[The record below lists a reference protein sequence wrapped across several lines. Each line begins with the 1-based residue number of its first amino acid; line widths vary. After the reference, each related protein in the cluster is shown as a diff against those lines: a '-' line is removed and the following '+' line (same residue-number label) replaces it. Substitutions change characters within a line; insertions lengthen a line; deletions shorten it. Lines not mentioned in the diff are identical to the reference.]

1 MSSRDTHDGAPQP
14 HRSTAGRGR
23 RAVRVAD
30 DPPAT
35 PAEPDVRPPLR
46 RVTALFRRHRRWVA
60 ALVLA
65 ACLLGAVNVVSPFL
79 LRAIIDRA
87 LPDKN
92 AALISYLAGGMIVA
106 ALAGAGLGVVTTWL
120 ANLIGQRVMHE
131 LRVEVFTHLQR
142 MSLLYYVRT
151 RPGELQSRIANDVG
165 GVENVVANTAA
176 SAVQNA
182 TSAAAV
188 GVAALVMSWKLAL
201 ICLAVVPLFLL
212 AAIRLGGQRR
222 GIARRRQGQLANL
235 TAMVEEGLSVAGMLL
250 STTMGR
256 RAALAQRFTTESR
269 ALADSEM
276 RAAMS
281 GKWLLSTRRA
291 SLTMVPA
298 VVYWVAGLAFA
309 HGAVVI
315 SIGTAV
321 AFTSMLNRLVGPAS
335 ALQGL
340 GLQVSTSMALF
351 GRIFEVLDEPVD
363 IVEKPTAR
371 ALPAPTGD
379 VRFDGV
385 GFRYADD
392 QPWTLDSIDLHVPAG
407 TTTALVGETGSGK
420 TTVGYLVS
428 RLVDPGRGAVLIDG
442 IDLRD
447 LRLDAVSGA
456 VGLVSQDTYLFHDTV
471 RANLL
476 FGRPD
481 ATQDQIEAACRA
493 ARIHDL
499 VASLPDGYDT
509 VVGAR
514 GHRFSGGERQR
525 LAIARMIL
533 RDPPVL
539 VLDEATSALD
549 NETER
554 AVQAALDELSRGRT
568 TIAIAHRLSTVRHA
582 DQIVVLDRGRIVER
596 GTHSDLITLGG
607 RYARLATGADP
618 GVWGAGPGETR
629 ADEAAADPPRTGV
642 RSRPDQ

>member
-1 MSSRDTHDGAPQP
+1 MSSSDTHDGAPKP
-14 HRSTAGRGR
+14 RRSTAGRGR
-23 RAVRVAD
+23 PASGRGAPAD
-30 DPPAT
+30 KDI
-35 PAEPDVRPPLR
+35 RPPLR
-46 RVTALFRRHRRWVA
+46 RVTALFRRHRRWVV
-60 ALVLA
+60 ALVAA

-131 LRVEVFTHLQR
+131 LRVQVFTHLQR

-212 AAIRLGGQRR
+212 AAIRLGSQRR

-235 TAMVEEGLSVAGMLL
+235 TAIVEEGLSVAGMLL
-250 STTMGR
+250 ATTMGR
-256 RAALAQRFTTESR
+256 RAALAQRFTTESQ

-371 ALPAPTGD
+371 ALPAVAGD

-392 QPWTLDSIDLHVPAG
+392 QPWTLDGIDLHVPPG

-420 TTVGYLVS
+420 TTLGYLVA
-428 RLVDPGRGAVLIDG
+428 RLVDPGRGAVRIDG
-442 IDLRD
+442 VDLRD

-476 FGRPD
+476 FGAPD
-481 ATQDQIEAACRA
+481 ASQEQVEAACRA

-499 VASLPDGYDT
+499 VVSLPDGYDT

-596 GTHSDLITLGG
+596 GTHDELITLGG
-607 RYARLATGADP
+607 RYARLAA
-618 GVWGAGPGETR
+618 GVWGAGPGETP
-629 ADEAAADPPRTGV
+629 ADEAAADPTRTGV

>member
-1 MSSRDTHDGAPQP
+1 M
-14 HRSTAGRGR
+14 
-23 RAVRVAD
+23 
-30 DPPAT
+30 
-35 PAEPDVRPPLR
+35 
-46 RVTALFRRHRRWVA
+46 
-60 ALVLA
+60 
-65 ACLLGAVNVVSPFL
+65 
-79 LRAIIDRA
+79 
-87 LPDKN
+87 
-92 AALISYLAGGMIVA
+92 
-106 ALAGAGLGVVTTWL
+106 
-120 ANLIGQRVMHE
+120 
-131 LRVEVFTHLQR
+131 
-142 MSLLYYVRT
+142 
-151 RPGELQSRIANDVG
+151 
-165 GVENVVANTAA
+165 
-176 SAVQNA
+176 QNA

-201 ICLAVVPLFLL
+201 ICLAVVPIFLL

-235 TAMVEEGLSVAGMLL
+235 TALVEEGLSVAGMLL
-250 STTMGR
+250 ATTMGR
-256 RAALAQRFTTESR
+256 RAALAERFATESK

-298 VVYWVAGLAFA
+298 IVYWVAGLAFA

-351 GRIFEVLDEPVD
+351 GRIFEVLDERVD
-363 IVEKPTAR
+363 IAEKPDAR
-371 ALPAPTGD
+371 NLPVVRGD
-379 VRFDGV
+379 VRFEDVSFRYDQEPTLDGV
-385 GFRYADD
+385 
-392 QPWTLDSIDLHVPAG
+392 DLHVPAG

-420 TTVGYLVS
+420 TTLGYLVA
-428 RLVDPGRGAVLIDG
+428 RLVDPARGAVRIDG
-442 IDLRD
+442 VDLRD

-456 VGLVSQDTYLFHDTV
+456 VGLVAQDTYLFHDTV

-476 FGRPD
+476 FAAPD
-481 ATQDQIEAACRA
+481 ATSEQLEAACRA

-499 VASLPDGYDT
+499 VAALPDGYDT

-554 AVQAALDELSRGRT
+554 AVQAALDQLSRGRT

-582 DQIVVLDRGRIVER
+582 DQIVVLDHGRIVER
-596 GTHSDLITLGG
+596 GRHDELISLGG
-607 RYARLATGADP
+607 HYARLA
-618 GVWGAGPGETR
+618 GVWAAGAGETR
-629 ADEAAADPPRTGV
+629 ADEGAADQTRTSV
-642 RSRPDQ
+642 RTRPDQ